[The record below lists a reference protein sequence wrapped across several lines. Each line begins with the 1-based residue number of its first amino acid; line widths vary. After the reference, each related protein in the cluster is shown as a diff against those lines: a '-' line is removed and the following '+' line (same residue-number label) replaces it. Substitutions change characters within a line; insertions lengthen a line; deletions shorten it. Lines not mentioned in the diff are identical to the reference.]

1 MVKSILNG
9 LPLCNQLCK
18 VYNRR
23 IIKIRNAVFNVIVS
37 KVKHVPY
44 HRWIN
49 IKNFPDPRSPRIGHL
64 TREWLEYEL
73 GPLKHYL
80 NDVSQTTLARL
91 PENVML
97 SGLASISTCL
107 LEIPPA
113 ALLSTFTSMC
123 RLCRLYGI
131 RFYINRE
138 YTQCLTCLRHVSHGE
153 ICSCRVYHFDT
164 IEILHCSCDGL
175 ICCCDEF
182 PAAPLILDE
191 IDRLNLLV
199 YGPLAELIDLSA
211 DDSSEKINI
220 SDVGPSDCSIYVE
233 TRTQS
238 MLIWITAK
246 SDLRPP

>member
-1 MVKSILNG
+1 MVRPVNG
-9 LPLCNQLCK
+9 LPLCNSLCK
-18 VYNRR
+18 IYNRK
-23 IIKIRNAVFNVIVS
+23 IIKIRNAVFNFMIS
-37 KVKHVPY
+37 KVKHMSY
-44 HRWIN
+44 YSWIK
-49 IKNFPDPRSPRIGHL
+49 IKNFPDPCSPRIGHL
-64 TREWLEYEL
+64 TREWLELEL
-73 GPLKHYL
+73 GPLKRYL
-80 NDVSQTTLARL
+80 NDVRQTTLARL

-97 SGLASISTCL
+97 SGLASISTKL
-107 LEIPPA
+107 LDIPPA

-131 RFYINRE
+131 RFYINRG
-138 YTQCLTCLRHVSHGE
+138 YIQCLTCLRHVSHGE
-153 ICSCRVYHFDT
+153 ICSCRIYSFDT
-164 IEILHCSCDGL
+164 IEVLPCSCDGL

-211 DDSSEKINI
+211 DDSSEYDKI
-220 SDVGPSDCSIYVE
+220 SDVRPSDCSIFIDP
-233 TRTQS
+233 RTQS